1 MDRRK
6 ALIASAGLGALWLT
20 GCGSPPLA
28 STEERYC
35 YTPPRKGGVR
45 PFCVPAVSRSRT
57 ADVLSR
63 RFEGTPG
70 LLTLIVVHEWSGYL
84 ANVVQVGLDGNTL
97 ASTVPSS
104 FVRVLVRPGVH
115 RLSYEWPKGR
125 NESEVRG
132 EAGGVLFVGLKGEQ
146 WFTRVSYSAV
156 TDNQD
161 ARRGE
166 ARKSRMVAD
175 LNVAGVS

>member
-6 ALIASAGLGALWLT
+6 ALIATVGPGALWVT
-20 GCGSPPLA
+20 GCGNPPLA

-45 PFCVPAVSRSRT
+45 PLCVPAMPKSRT
-57 ADVLSR
+57 AEVLSQ
-63 RFEGTPG
+63 RFESTPG

-84 ANVVQVGLDGNTL
+84 ANVVRVGLDGSAL
-97 ASTVPSS
+97 ASTVPTS
-104 FVRVLVRPGVH
+104 FVRVLVRAGVH

-125 NESEVRG
+125 KESEVQG
-132 EAGGVLFVGLKGEQ
+132 EAGSVLFVGLKGMQ
-146 WFTRVSYSAV
+146 WLNKVSYSAV
-156 TDNQD
+156 TENQD
-161 ARRGE
+161 ARRDE

-175 LNVAGVS
+175 LNVAASS